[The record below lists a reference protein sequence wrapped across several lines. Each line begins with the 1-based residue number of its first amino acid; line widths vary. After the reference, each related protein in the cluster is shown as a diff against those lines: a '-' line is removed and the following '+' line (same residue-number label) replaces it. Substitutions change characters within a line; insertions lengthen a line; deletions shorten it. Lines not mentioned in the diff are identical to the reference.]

1 MFDNIKILSEG
12 LNASFKVTI
21 YLPDDYDKTDKTYK
35 ALYIVGG
42 SNPFLIPT
50 YSLEEILKQKN
61 VIGISIYPNLEI
73 KKNNLLFNVFDDKF
87 GFAKIYEEFI
97 INKIKPII
105 ETKYR
110 VTSEAKG
117 NTILGYKETAI
128 LAYSLSY
135 HYTNQFSELYLHDI
149 MIEPFKKKFMTD
161 LMSRFDPNISFFFSM
176 QAADTAKLIE
186 ERLQMFGACSFKWY
200 SNNLA
205 LLLEHL

>member
-73 KKNNLLFNVFDDKF
+73 KRIIYFLMSLMINLDLLKF
-87 GFAKIYEEFI
+87 M
-97 INKIKPII
+97 
-105 ETKYR
+105 R
-110 VTSEAKG
+110 S
-117 NTILGYKETAI
+117 
-128 LAYSLSY
+128 SLS
-135 HYTNQFSELYLHDI
+135 T
-149 MIEPFKKKFMTD
+149 
-161 LMSRFDPNISFFFSM
+161 
-176 QAADTAKLIE
+176 KL
-186 ERLQMFGACSFKWY
+186 
-200 SNNLA
+200 NP
-205 LLLEHL
+205 